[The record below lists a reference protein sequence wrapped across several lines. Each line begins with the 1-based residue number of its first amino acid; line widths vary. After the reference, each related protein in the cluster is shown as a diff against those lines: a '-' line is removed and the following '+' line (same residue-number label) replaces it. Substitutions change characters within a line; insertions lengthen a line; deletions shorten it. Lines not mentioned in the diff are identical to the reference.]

1 MVNRDK
7 PKNWPDPVPHYYQAD
22 GRREVFVRNGD
33 RSEQASTEHLNDLI
47 LKGTHQT
54 WDALDSGIPVDRGS
68 FSVLKSSFAFRTGKS
83 MEDSDLASFGLL
95 TADGRHLTNAGA
107 LLADEPLMRHSRI
120 FCTRWTGNFKDNP
133 VDDAEFTGNLLVFL
147 REAEA
152 FIKRHN
158 IMSWEKKPTHRVEYR
173 CYSERAITE
182 ALVNALV
189 HRSYI
194 ELGSEIHVDIYDD
207 RLTISSPGEMP
218 HGNLPADVV
227 SQAVESHRRN
237 PVVAD
242 VFGRMN
248 LMERRGSGLRE
259 ICLAAAAEATYKPEF
274 KPQFENTGGVF
285 RVVLANMKYEG

>member
-1 MVNRDK
+1 M
-7 PKNWPDPVPHYYQAD
+7 
-22 GRREVFVRNGD
+22 RN
-33 RSEQASTEHLNDLI
+33 STL
-47 LKGTHQT
+47 
-54 WDALDSGIPVDRGS
+54 P
-68 FSVLKSSFAFRTGKS
+68 
-83 MEDSDLASFGLL
+83 
-95 TADGRHLTNAGA
+95 
-107 LLADEPLMRHSRI
+107 
-120 FCTRWTGNFKDNP
+120 
-133 VDDAEFTGNLLVFL
+133 TGNLLVLL
-147 REAEA
+147 REVEA

-189 HRSYI
+189 HRSYV

-259 ICLAAAAEATYKPEF
+259 ICLATAAEATYKPEF
-274 KPQFENTGGVF
+274 KPQFENAGGIF

>member
-1 MVNRDK
+1 M
-7 PKNWPDPVPHYYQAD
+7 
-22 GRREVFVRNGD
+22 
-33 RSEQASTEHLNDLI
+33 
-47 LKGTHQT
+47 
-54 WDALDSGIPVDRGS
+54 
-68 FSVLKSSFAFRTGKS
+68 
-83 MEDSDLASFGLL
+83 
-95 TADGRHLTNAGA
+95 
-107 LLADEPLMRHSRI
+107 
-120 FCTRWTGNFKDNP
+120 
-133 VDDAEFTGNLLVFL
+133 
-147 REAEA
+147 
-152 FIKRHN
+152 
-158 IMSWEKKPTHRVEYR
+158 
-173 CYSERAITE
+173 
-182 ALVNALV
+182 NALV

-259 ICLAAAAEATYKPEF
+259 ICLATAVETTYKPEF